1 MFMVENFKCFILIM
15 IQILAS
21 IIQFRK
27 AYILIRNKNNKSKWR
42 KNKIILSFLLGSEF
56 IIIPIIY
63 RFIGNS
69 DIDTLICNIL
79 GVFFVGT
86 LLFNIINNKKYPD
99 DIIVL

>member
-1 MFMVENFKCFILIM
+1 MVENFKCFILIM
-15 IQILAS
+15 IPILAS

-42 KNKIILSFLLGSEF
+42 KNI

-69 DIDTLICNIL
+69 DIDTLNCNIL